1 MLSLFA
7 SDEVSKETNIYMQ
20 FKSLVLLNIIKN
32 SELEH
37 PGLKK
42 LGPQPPK
49 QAALPP
55 RVSVTDLPK
64 IQDNPNPSDIT
75 SHGRYGSKFVY
86 GAGVERIGCER
97 DEIGYDDRA

>member
-32 SELEH
+32 SEFE
-37 PGLKK
+37 PWTQKI
-42 LGPQPPK
+42 GPQPPK

-55 RVSVTDLPK
+55 RVSVTDMPK
-64 IQDNPNPSDIT
+64 IQDNPNPRLEDSDLRT
-75 SHGRYGSKFVY
+75 PT
-86 GAGVERIGCER
+86 
-97 DEIGYDDRA
+97 